1 MSTRHTLVGLVA
13 TALGCFITGTV
24 FAEPPASGAAPPSSP
39 SPPPAEPTAAPPAAA
54 PPAAA
59 PPTYA
64 VPPGYMLVPIP
75 RSDGQT
81 RYDVQYPQGRGAL
94 PPGMELP
101 YEAGDP
107 IPPGYRLFEQRWR
120 SFQAGWLRPVDFTPI
135 SGKRPTGRPR
145 QPEAPVSIPAVDVT
159 GALLSEIERSCETQG
174 ARLVVLLIPGHWQV
188 RPALRGFGS
197 FAAQRD
203 AYAAARTL
211 CLDRRLRALDTYPA
225 LAASEERGVAVY
237 NPTDM
242 HWNAAGHG
250 LAAGLL
256 ADALRGGQP

>member
-107 IPPGYRLFEQRWR
+107 IPPGYRLVEQRRRGLIIAGSILVGAPWVLGVTAATAADFKDGTGLLFIPVLGPWLMFATKAVR
-120 SFQAGWLRPVDFTPI
+120 NSGTSCTASDGCTNGDRAGLRAVFLLDGLVQAGGAAMF
-135 SGKRPTGRPR
+135 
-145 QPEAPVSIPAVDVT
+145 VT
-159 GALLSEIERSCETQG
+159 GFLAPRKRLIRRDVVVSVLP
-174 ARLVVLLIPGHWQV
+174 ARLGADGYGL
-188 RPALRGFGS
+188 S
-197 FAAQRD
+197 
-203 AYAAARTL
+203 
-211 CLDRRLRALDTYPA
+211 
-225 LAASEERGVAVY
+225 ASG
-237 NPTDM
+237 TF
-242 HWNAAGHG
+242 
-250 LAAGLL
+250 
-256 ADALRGGQP
+256 